1 MTQIKLKSP
10 PLLFLHLSIGT
21 VSFILLFLASCSTGS
36 MEKYGMVEMFHE
48 KPMMPRMVPR
58 QYLGEMPSGHFQS
71 QLVKGILIL
80 DSGAD
85 YQGETPMTYL
95 TSLLNRYQTKEGLG
109 DLPFHY
115 FIDEDGKIF
124 KGRQDH
130 VPAELH
136 EDDPYL
142 VRSGKLSQQDLLVK
156 RLSRKTK
163 PQLNLNGFI
172 TIMLL
177 GDYDQQMA
185 SKEQEKSL
193 FQLAS
198 FLCFEYYL
206 ARESVL
212 SLRTVVPEAGNPGFY
227 LNNYTNPAIL
237 EANIPPTPRKP
248 HLLKVPG
255 QDG

>member
-1 MTQIKLKSP
+1 MGACSVILV
-10 PLLFLHLSIGT
+10 FLS
-21 VSFILLFLASCSTGS
+21 SCSGS
-36 MEKYGMVEMFHE
+36 MDRYGMVEMFHE
-48 KPMMPRMVPR
+48 KPVMPRMVPR
-58 QYLGEMPSGHFQS
+58 QYLGKLPSGHFQS

-85 YQGETPMTYL
+85 YGGESSLTYL
-95 TSLLNRYQTKEGLG
+95 TSLLNRYQTPEGLG

-115 FIDEDGKIF
+115 FIDPDGKIF

-130 VPAELH
+130 ISAELH
-136 EDDPYL
+136 EDDPFL
-142 VRSGKLSQQDLLVK
+142 ERKSNLSQKELLLK

-163 PQLNLNGFI
+163 PRLDLNGYI

-177 GDYDQQMA
+177 GDYDQQMV
-185 SKEQEKSL
+185 SKDQEKSL

-206 ARESVL
+206 ARESIL
-212 SLRTVVPEAGNPGFY
+212 SLRMIIPQAENPGFY

-255 QDG
+255 HDG